1 MSVAAVTRALPPEAG
16 RFRERLRQHLPALR
30 SRYRV
35 RSLGLFGSYVR
46 DEQSPNS
53 DVDVLV
59 EFDEVPSLFEFIRLE
74 DELAR
79 VLGRRVDLVM
89 REALKPGIGRVILQ
103 EVVPV

>member
-1 MSVAAVTRALPPEAG
+1 
-16 RFRERLRQHLPALR
+16 
-30 SRYRV
+30 
-35 RSLGLFGSYVR
+35 LFGSYVR
-46 DEQSPNS
+46 DEQGPHS

-89 REALKPGIGRVILQ
+89 RDALKPGIGRMILQ